1 MCTREFADSRTVHA
15 AFGFGLT
22 PAPDLSVGKC
32 RAAAAVHLRTLQPG
46 GVVVVDEAGMMAAEQ
61 FDMMLLL
68 LGGMPSQHIVLVGDL
83 NQTPPI
89 SGNPLPVSRTFASPD
104 THVHVL
110 REQYRSLCPDLSALL
125 SDILHRRLESAH
137 VVMRAH
143 MRAVAPA
150 PDVNLVFKRDVAA
163 AINAAETRKLVSHSG
178 PAILY
183 VPENDDE
190 STSVPAPF
198 VLTTGTPVLFTTN
211 RFKRGGIMNGT
222 QGKVVGFDE
231 KYEVYPIVRLC
242 GTDIDV
248 LVPVVHGTLP
258 IAPAHAITVHRS
270 QGTTITGSVCV
281 DVNGGREFAPG
292 LLYVA
297 LSRVRSLEALQLRNV
312 PCAAWELRLAPRDP
326 RVVDWCAAH
335 GV

>member
-1 MCTREFADSRTVHA
+1 VI
-15 AFGFGLT
+15 
-22 PAPDLSVGKC
+22 
-32 RAAAAVHLRTLQPG
+32 
-46 GVVVVDEAGMMAAEQ
+46 VVDEAGMMAAEQ

-68 LGGMPSQHIVLVGDL
+68 LRNVPSQHVVLVGDL

-89 SGNPLPVSRTFASPD
+89 SGNPLPVSQAFASSE
-104 THVHVL
+104 TQVHVL
-110 REQYRSLCPDLSALL
+110 TEQYRSLCPDLSTLL
-125 SDILHRRLESAH
+125 SDLLHRRLDRVHAA
-137 VVMRAH
+137 MRAH
-143 MRAVAPA
+143 TRAIVPP
-150 PDVNLVFKRDVAA
+150 PDVSLVFRRDTAA
-163 AINAAETRKLVSHSG
+163 EINATETRQLVSAHSG
-178 PAILY
+178 PAIQY
-183 VPENDDE
+183 VLEDEE
-190 STSVPAPF
+190 STPF
-198 VLTTGTPVLFTTN
+198 VLTAGTPVLFTTS

-242 GTDIDV
+242 GTEIDV

-297 LSRVRSLEALQLRNV
+297 LSRVRSLDALQLCNV
-312 PCAAWELRLAPRDP
+312 PSASWELRLAPRDP
-326 RVVDWCAAH
+326 RVVDWCAVH